1 MHRYPQIYKRTFPLR
16 NRTGQ
21 DASDPGH
28 HVWSFESISD
38 FRRDPSDNGSDRRN
52 AGDDFCSY
60 DGKQRWLRW
69 RLCTGRCVRD
79 DDMQH
84 CDTAVYL
91 LAFAVHIIR
100 KKKKIKLCRNG
111 SGKRLIFFFCHLR
124 DITGEQ

>member
-1 MHRYPQIYKRTFPLR
+1 M
-16 NRTGQ
+16 
-21 DASDPGH
+21 
-28 HVWSFESISD
+28 
-38 FRRDPSDNGSDRRN
+38 N